1 MTVIAAVPFKEL
13 VHTLT
18 FTKRNE
24 STWDEENSDGVNRFY
39 QRETNKER
47 LKSLKKYIAKA
58 LFNDKDE
65 KVLFPTTVLL
75 GIEGTRNDI
84 VYSNNDIFFDLTL
97 EDYSEEI
104 LIVDGQHR
112 LMAIKELYDEYKFSD
127 TSKFNKISQLKI
139 SCTFLINY
147 DLWEQAKIFADVN
160 FKQKPVDRSLYYDI
174 FGEIYDEDKNDNN
187 TLFIAH
193 KLGKF
198 LNTSERSPL
207 KGFVRTLGSKDG
219 FVSQAFLTTALMS
232 NLSVRGPWAIVMEDI
247 KSNNSKLSVA
257 LPNLLV
263 GYFNSVKDNFSSY
276 WPNDFDR
283 KKSGILPKTTGLGA
297 LIKLLAQIDK
307 QLQRGFVPGFEK
319 MVLMNLEVD
328 QIKSVFDKMFAKI
341 DANKKEDLF
350 GENGKYA
357 GQGSAGAQGKLYKE
371 LAHLL
376 GVPTK

>member
-1 MTVIAAVPFKEL
+1 MKTIILQQSNVNMTVIAAVPFKEL

-174 FGEIYDEDKNDNN
+174 FGEIYDE
-187 TLFIAH
+187 
-193 KLGKF
+193 
-198 LNTSERSPL
+198 
-207 KGFVRTLGSKDG
+207 
-219 FVSQAFLTTALMS
+219 
-232 NLSVRGPWAIVMEDI
+232 
-247 KSNNSKLSVA
+247 
-257 LPNLLV
+257 
-263 GYFNSVKDNFSSY
+263 
-276 WPNDFDR
+276 
-283 KKSGILPKTTGLGA
+283 
-297 LIKLLAQIDK
+297 
-307 QLQRGFVPGFEK
+307 
-319 MVLMNLEVD
+319 
-328 QIKSVFDKMFAKI
+328 
-341 DANKKEDLF
+341 
-350 GENGKYA
+350 
-357 GQGSAGAQGKLYKE
+357 
-371 LAHLL
+371 
-376 GVPTK
+376 